1 MGIKH
6 CRNALWTAQ
15 QTSMIFFTRCHRNLQ
30 KRDFSSSTEISQGA
44 FTQNYSGGC
53 GSGSGPLSTTTT
65 IYYMDA
71 QGVVV
76 VEEFSDLIYRSSY

>member
-1 MGIKH
+1 
-6 CRNALWTAQ
+6 
-15 QTSMIFFTRCHRNLQ
+15 MIFFTRCHRNLQ

-44 FTQNYSGGC
+44 FTQNYSSGC

-65 IYYMDA
+65 IYYMDT

-76 VEEFSDLIYRSSY
+76 VEEFIDLIIDPPIDVVRKVEANNL